1 VTMVDEEQHLR
12 MSVVRAM
19 RPAMVEDDG
28 LAVIRIL
35 CVAHVF
41 ASDRRGSALVRWC
54 SAFTLWA
61 DSHFPATALGF
72 EDGMEVQHARLHWW
86 SRGFAQSGFDSR

>member
-1 VTMVDEEQHLR
+1 MSIQFHLAVTMVDEEQHLR

-28 LAVIRIL
+28 LAVTRIL

-41 ASDRRGSALVRWC
+41 ASDR
-54 SAFTLWA
+54 
-61 DSHFPATALGF
+61 
-72 EDGMEVQHARLHWW
+72 
-86 SRGFAQSGFDSR
+86 